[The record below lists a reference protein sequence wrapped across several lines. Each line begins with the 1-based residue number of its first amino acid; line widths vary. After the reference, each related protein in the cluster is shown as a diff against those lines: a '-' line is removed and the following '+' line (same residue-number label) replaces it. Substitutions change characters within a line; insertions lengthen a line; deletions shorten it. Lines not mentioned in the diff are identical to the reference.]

1 MIYSQYLRIESKAG
15 GVFATRLEIIRA
27 ARTMLSDYGKSRQ
40 ARDNRHEWIGEALE
54 YHRQAIYVYSLYS
67 N

>member
-15 GVFATRLEIIRA
+15 GVFATRREIIRA

-40 ARDNRHEWIGEALE
+40 ARCNRHEWVREALE
-54 YHRQAIYVYSLYS
+54 YHRQAIIVYRRYS
-67 N
+67 K

>member
-15 GVFATRLEIIRA
+15 GVFATRRDIIRA
-27 ARTMLSDYGKSRQ
+27 ARTMLSEYGKSRQ
-40 ARDNRHEWIGEALE
+40 ARDNRHQWIGDALE
-54 YHRQAIYVYSLYS
+54 YHRQAIHVYRLYS

>member
-1 MIYSQYLRIESKAG
+1 MIYSQYLRIESRAG
-15 GVFATRLEIIRA
+15 GIFATRLEIIRA

-54 YHRQAIYVYSLYS
+54 YHRQAIHMHNLYS

>member
-1 MIYSQYLRIESKAG
+1 MIYSQYLRIESRAG
-15 GVFATRLEIIRA
+15 GVFATRRDIIRA

-40 ARDNRHEWIGEALE
+40 ARCNRQEWIRDALE
-54 YHRQAIYVYSLYS
+54 YHRQAIHMYNLYS

>member
-15 GVFATRLEIIRA
+15 GVFATRCDIIRA
-27 ARTMLSDYGKSRQ
+27 ARTMLSEYGKSRQ
-40 ARDNRHEWIGEALE
+40 ARDNRHQWIGDALE
-54 YHRQAIYVYSLYS
+54 YHRQAIHMHSLYS